1 MPTIKIQLE
10 QHTPLIHFQSNQSG
24 AILRVTELKP
34 RMDSFIREELKNV
47 NISIYNEYSELIKS
61 GKFTDYK
68 MKVVCSQ
75 SETLCIYNQLS
86 EKKYNDLIKKNKN
99 FIKNTAYFGKYKGM
113 EYTGI
118 ILEIF
123 SFNENICNLIR
134 ICLDYVLV
142 YENFGSR
149 KSKGFGSFTTKGID
163 INKFEEILKMSK
175 CKIYKYNKGEED
187 NELYENTELS
197 KIYTSYRDLK
207 TGENSN
213 GKYKESLLY
222 SEIMKQKNIESEKLM
237 IKECLMDKYKDKF
250 NELKCPKVELKYKDH
265 DNYRLFR
272 AMLGFADHYDFV
284 VYKDKSFSF
293 KVKHKT
299 DKGKIERFS
308 SPLYFKVFKNEIY
321 LMINEISED
330 MFNKKFNIEF
340 WEVVRKNKTPI
351 DKKFLE
357 IHTPSKTEFAIES
370 IEMILK
376 DKLNYREVK

>member
-1 MPTIKIQLE
+1 MPTIKIELE
-10 QHTPLIHFQSNQSG
+10 QHTPLIHFQSKQSG

-34 RMDSFIREELKNV
+34 RMDSFIREELQNI

-61 GKFTDYK
+61 EKFTDYK

-75 SETLCIYNQLS
+75 SKTLSI
-86 EKKYNDLIKKNKN
+86 D
-99 FIKNTAYFGKYKGM
+99 FIKNTAYFGKYKGI
-113 EYTGI
+113 EYTDI

-134 ICLDYVLV
+134 KCLDYVLI

-175 CKIYKYNKGEED
+175 CKIYKYNEEKKE
-187 NELYENTELS
+187 NEPYENTELS
-197 KIYTSYRDLK
+197 KIYTSYRALK

-222 SEIMKQKNIESEKLM
+222 SEIMKRKNIKSEKLM

-250 NELKCPKVELKYKDH
+250 DELKCPEVHAKYKDTN
-265 DNYRLFR
+265 NYRLFR

-284 VYKDKSFSF
+284 VDKNKSFSF
-293 KVKHKT
+293 KIKHKT

-321 LMINEISED
+321 LMIKEIPEA

-340 WEVVRKNKTPI
+340 WEVVGKNKKPI
-351 DKKFLE
+351 DTKFLE
-357 IHTPSKTEFAIES
+357 IYTPSKNEFSIES

>member
-1 MPTIKIQLE
+1 MPTIKIELE
-10 QHTPLIHFQSNQSG
+10 QHTPLIHFQSKQSG

-34 RMDSFIREELKNV
+34 RMDSFIREELQNI

-61 GKFTDYK
+61 EKFTDYK

-86 EKKYNDLIKKNKN
+86 EKEYNDLIKNNKN

-113 EYTGI
+113 KYEDIT
-118 ILEIF
+118 LEIF
-123 SFNENICNLIR
+123 SFNENICNLIKK
-134 ICLDYVLV
+134 CLDYILI

-163 INKFEEILKMSK
+163 TNKFEEILKMSK
-175 CKIYKYNKGEED
+175 CKIYKYNKDKKD

-197 KIYTSYRDLK
+197 NIYTSYRALK
-207 TGENSN
+207 TGENFN

-222 SEIMKQKNIESEKLM
+222 SEIMKIKNIESEKLM
-237 IKECLMDKYKDKF
+237 IKECLMDKYQDKF
-250 NELKCPKVELKYKDH
+250 NELKCPEVKVKYKDNN
-265 DNYRLFR
+265 NYRLFR

-284 VYKDKSFSF
+284 VDKNKSFSF
-293 KVKHKT
+293 KIKHKA

-321 LMINEISED
+321 LMIKEIPED
-330 MFNKKFNIEF
+330 MFNRKFNIEF
-340 WEVVRKNKTPI
+340 WEVVRKNKTSI

-357 IHTPSKTEFAIES
+357 IYTPSKTEFSIES

-376 DKLNYREVK
+376 DKLNYGEVK